1 MTNTLSNPNDN
12 FFYGTLFSYNGLF
25 LIWFLTYLRLIYTK
39 TNDSFLYKFGLI
51 LFFVL
56 CISFRIWLDLKYT
69 CEPSNTNDSF
79 YLYMK
84 SVLSSLY
91 LLFPMGILQKLTT
104 IQDFLSPFA
113 NTIGYLLVYSKI
125 KPPLHRL
132 IQSYKNKK
140 TNLTPEENV
149 YFEMMTNHLD
159 ILINI
164 LTPSNLSSERSVLE
178 KLNLNSSDTFS
189 DDIQIIKKMTNIRF
203 LIAEAIWFILAS
215 IITYSNI
222 LLYIKSYTC

>member
-1 MTNTLSNPNDN
+1 MTNKISNPNDN

-25 LIWFLTYLRLIYTK
+25 IIWFLTYLRMVYSK
-39 TNDSFLYKFGLI
+39 TNDSFLYKLGLL
-51 LFFVL
+51 LFFIL
-56 CISFRIWLDLKYT
+56 CISFRLWLDLKYT
-69 CEPSNTNDSF
+69 CEPISTSDSF
-79 YLYMK
+79 SLYMK
-84 SVLSSLY
+84 SLLSSMY

-125 KPPLHRL
+125 KAPVHRL

-140 TNLTPEENV
+140 SNLTPEENV

-164 LTPSNLSSERSVLE
+164 LTPSNLSSDTSVLD
-178 KLNLNSSDTFS
+178 KLNLNTSEAFS
-189 DDIQIIKKMTNIRF
+189 DDIQIIQRMTNIRF
-203 LIAEAIWFILAS
+203 LIAEAIWFVLAS

-222 LLYIKSYTC
+222 LLYIKSYRC